1 MQKTSFLVGQLTKR
15 RILSSS
21 IISGGT
27 AMAYSFSNKVNA
39 TSKTVYDFSALD
51 IDKNKVDLKKY
62 EGKVLLIVNV
72 ASAWGLTNK
81 NYTQLQ
87 EIYTKYQSQ
96 GLEILGFPCN
106 QFGSQE
112 PGTNEEIKKFATEKY
127 HVTFPMFDKIE
138 VNGDGAHPLYNF
150 LKSTVAFKFLISI
163 ERINWNFTKVL
174 SFKI

>member
-1 MQKTSFLVGQLTKR
+1 LFTLTNSTPNSFLGIFNNGCFSRLTAPNFSFRRIVVTISNVVGQHSTNHIVMQKTSFLVGQLTKR

-72 ASAWGLTNK
+72 ASA
-81 NYTQLQ
+81 
-87 EIYTKYQSQ
+87 
-96 GLEILGFPCN
+96 
-106 QFGSQE
+106 
-112 PGTNEEIKKFATEKY
+112 
-127 HVTFPMFDKIE
+127 
-138 VNGDGAHPLYNF
+138 
-150 LKSTVAFKFLISI
+150 
-163 ERINWNFTKVL
+163 
-174 SFKI
+174 